1 MECKENVHLDFLPG
15 GVCCLSTVLQVGTR
29 YTLLKV
35 LGSGS
40 FSSVVS
46 ALDND
51 TQEKVRGCV
60 ITACVFFAWGGG
72 MWGSVWGKVTQ
83 VKLLCYRRLRRHA

>member
-1 MECKENVHLDFLPG
+1 M
-15 GVCCLSTVLQVGTR
+15 QVGTR

-46 ALDND
+46 AVDND
-51 TQEKVRGCV
+51 TQEKVCLSSS
-60 ITACVFFAWGGG
+60 T
-72 MWGSVWGKVTQ
+72 
-83 VKLLCYRRLRRHA
+83 LRQALFHMQ